1 MTSVA
6 RLSLYSFLL
15 FLFVACTSVSDPYS
29 LQGEAYGTTWQIKFF
44 EDQNVIDKEELE
56 IKVKE
61 ELMRIDSIFS
71 LYDKESSISKI
82 NKNKSLSWNNLPGN
96 EDF

>member
-6 RLSLYSFLL
+6 RFSLYFFLL
-15 FLFVACTSVSDPYS
+15 FLFIACTSVSDPYS

-61 ELMRIDSIFS
+61 ELMRICL
-71 LYDKESSISKI
+71 LYTSDAA
-82 NKNKSLSWNNLPGN
+82 
-96 EDF
+96 DDQ